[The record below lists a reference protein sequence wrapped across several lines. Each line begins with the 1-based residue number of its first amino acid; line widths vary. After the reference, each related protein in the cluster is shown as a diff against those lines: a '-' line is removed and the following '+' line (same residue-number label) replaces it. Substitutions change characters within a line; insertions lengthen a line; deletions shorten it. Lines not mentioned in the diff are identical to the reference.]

1 MVYNKYE
8 LKTRDEEGV
17 SDVIPEIEDGKNYW
31 VYSFIVRKVK
41 RRYQVVYDVEPREAT
56 AYIKGD
62 SKKALIVMK
71 KADSKR
77 FTLFSAYGRQLYF
90 ADTAEEAESA
100 YKRLKNK
107 TLKNY
112 PEIEY

>member
-1 MVYNKYE
+1 MIYNKYE

-17 SDVIPEIEDGKNYW
+17 SEIIPEIEDWKDYW

-41 RRYQVVYDVEPREAT
+41 RRYQVVYNVEPKEAT

-62 SKKALIVMK
+62 IKKALFIMK

-77 FTLFSAYGRQLYF
+77 FTLFSAYGRQVYF
-90 ADTAEEAESA
+90 ADTAEEAEKA
-100 YKRLKNK
+100 YKKLKK
-107 TLKNY
+107 KILKNY
-112 PEIEY
+112 PQIEY